1 MRISTKG
8 TYALEVIVD
17 LAMHSSKD
25 HLEQLKQIAKRR
37 NLSEK
42 YLERIVK
49 AMKNAGLIQST
60 RGSMGGYCLARCPEK
75 ITVLEVL
82 KSVEGELAPVE
93 CLTKEKNCG
102 ISCDDCLTRRLW
114 SEMWGEILDVADHV
128 SVADLMKEV
137 VDRGGK

>member
-17 LAMHSSKD
+17 LAMHSSGE
-25 HLEQLKQIAKRR
+25 HLEQLKHIAKRR

-49 AMKNAGLIQST
+49 AMKHAGVIQST
-60 RGSMGGYCLARCPEK
+60 RGPMGGYCLARKPEE

-82 KSVEGELAPVE
+82 QSVEGELAPVE
-93 CLTKEKNCG
+93 CLTKETDCG
-102 ISCDDCLTRRLW
+102 IS
-114 SEMWGEILDVADHV
+114 
-128 SVADLMKEV
+128 
-137 VDRGGK
+137 

>member
-17 LAMHSSKD
+17 LAMHSSGE
-25 HLEQLKQIAKRR
+25 HLEQLKHIAERR
-37 NLSEK
+37 SLSEK

-49 AMKNAGLIQST
+49 AMKYAGVIQST
-60 RGSMGGYCLARCPEK
+60 RGPMGGYCLAKKPEE

-82 KSVEGELAPVE
+82 QSVEGELAPVE
-93 CLTKEKNCG
+93 CLTKETDCG
-102 ISCDDCLTRRLW
+102 ISCDNCLTRTFW
-114 SEMWGEILDVADHV
+114 AEMWGGILDVAGQI

-137 VDRGGK
+137 VDRAEK

>member
-17 LAMHSSKD
+17 LAMHSSGE
-25 HLEQLKQIAKRR
+25 HLEQLKHIAKRR

-49 AMKNAGLIQST
+49 AMKHAGVIQRT
-60 RGSMGGYCLARCPEK
+60 RGPMGGYCLARKPEE

-82 KSVEGELAPVE
+82 QSVEGELAPVE
-93 CLTKEKNCG
+93 CLTKETDCG
-102 ISCDDCLTRRLW
+102 ISCDHCLTRTLW
-114 SEMWGEILDVADHV
+114 AEMWEEILDVADQI

-137 VDRGGK
+137 VDRAGK

>member
-60 RGSMGGYCLARCPEK
+60 RGSMGGVLPCKVSGGNYGFRSAEICGRRIGTSRMLDRREK
-75 ITVLEVL
+75 
-82 KSVEGELAPVE
+82 
-93 CLTKEKNCG
+93 
-102 ISCDDCLTRRLW
+102 LW
-114 SEMWGEILDVADHV
+114 KFL
-128 SVADLMKEV
+128 
-137 VDRGGK
+137 